1 MRLRPGSALNL
12 GAVRSLRDS
21 IASVADPSGPTV
33 ARRLGAVPRMIRAVG
48 AKEYPGSS
56 PARLALMAAATAYL
70 ASPVDLIPR
79 RLAPVAGLADDAVV
93 LAWLASAIVQ
103 DTDAFLAWE
112 ATRKRTVQG
121 RRIR

>member
-1 MRLRPGSALNL
+1 MKLRPGTASNF

-21 IASVADPSGPTV
+21 IVSVADPGGPSV
-33 ARRLGAVPRMIRAVG
+33 ARRLSAIPRMIRAVA

-56 PARLALMAAATAYL
+56 PARLAMMAAATAYL

-79 RLAPVAGLADDAVV
+79 RLAPIAGLADDAVV

-112 ATRKRTVQG
+112 ATRKRTVRG

>member
-1 MRLRPGSALNL
+1 MRLRPAGASNL
-12 GAVRSLRDS
+12 AAVRTLRDS
-21 IASVADPSGPTV
+21 IASVADPNGPSV

-48 AKEYPGSS
+48 AKEYPGTS

-79 RLAPVAGLADDAVV
+79 RFAPVAGLADDAVV

-103 DTDAFLAWE
+103 DTDEFLAWE
-112 ATRKRTVQG
+112 ATRKRTVRG
-121 RRIR
+121 RRLR